1 MKPMES
7 EEYAI
12 LVIDDEEPIRRL
24 LQKELVNDR
33 RNVLAAASAAE
44 AMSLIRNHWFDVII
58 MDLRLPDVH
67 DLDLLIKIK
76 ESVRHIEVVMIT
88 GHGDIDSAVQ
98 AMKLGACDFIRKPF
112 NLEQLELVVEKAHQR
127 VLLSRENRILR
138 HSSGLAQEQ
147 LQFIGNSKVVGEIK
161 FLVNKVAPAR
171 IPVLITGDSGVG
183 KDVVARLI
191 HQRSACAAS
200 PMIIKNCASL
210 QKELARSELFG
221 HMRGAF
227 TGATE
232 SREGLMTYAHDSTLF
247 LDEIGELPLEVQA
260 SLLRVL
266 ETQTFR
272 RIGEKEERKVNIR
285 FLFATNR
292 NLAEEVEQGHFNE
305 AFFHRINA
313 FNIHIPPLRERKE
326 DIPLLVN
333 YFLTRLSP
341 DNTSYRIVDRTMD
354 CILRYA
360 WPGNV
365 RELRN
370 VIERSIILAENNII
384 TERCLPHELVTASE
398 EGQARLT
405 LESVEKNHILKI
417 LNFFD
422 GNRQKTAEIL
432 GVSRKTLYRKLAQ
445 YNLDRNPAAGP
456 AGVS

>member
-1 MKPMES
+1 MEGDTYS
-7 EEYAI
+7 I

-24 LQKELVNDR
+24 LLKELASER
-33 RNVLAAASAAE
+33 RNVEVAADAASAM
-44 AMSLIRNHWFDVII
+44 AMIRNHWFDVVI

-76 ESVRHIEVVMIT
+76 EQVLHVEVVMIT
-88 GHGDIDSAVQ
+88 GHGDIDSAVE

-127 VLLSRENRILR
+127 VLLARQNRILR
-138 HSSGLAQEQ
+138 HTSGLEQEQ
-147 LQFIGNSKVVGEIK
+147 VQFIGNSRAVAEIR
-161 FLVNKVAPAR
+161 FLINKVAPAR

-191 HQRSACAAS
+191 HQRSACAAN

-221 HMRGAF
+221 HMKGSF

-272 RIGEKEERKVNIR
+272 RVGEKEERTVNIR

-292 NLAEEVEQGHFNE
+292 NLAEEVEQGRFNE

-313 FNIHIPPLRERKE
+313 FTIRIPALRERKE
-326 DIPLLVN
+326 DLPLLVN

-341 DNTSYRIVDRTMD
+341 DNTSYRIVDSAMD

-370 VIERSIILAENNII
+370 VIERSIILAENDII
-384 TERCLPHELVTASE
+384 TERCLPRELVSAAE
-398 EGQARLT
+398 EGQAALT

-417 LNFFD
+417 LDFYD
-422 GNRQKTAEIL
+422 GNRQKTAETL

-445 YNLDRNPAAGP
+445 YGRE
-456 AGVS
+456 

>member
-1 MKPMES
+1 MQPIDS
-7 EEYAI
+7 EKYSI
-12 LVIDDEEPIRRL
+12 LVVDDEEPIRRL
-24 LQKELVNDR
+24 LLRELASER
-33 RNVLAAASAAE
+33 RSVLAAADAAT
-44 AMSLIRNHWFDVII
+44 AMAMIRKQWFDVII

-76 ESVRHIEVVMIT
+76 EQVLHVEVVMIT
-88 GHGDIDSAVQ
+88 GHGDIDSAVE

-112 NLEQLELVVEKAHQR
+112 NLEQLDLVVEKAHQR
-127 VLLSRENRILR
+127 VLLARENRILR
-138 HSSGLAQEQ
+138 HTSGLEQ
-147 LQFIGNSKVVGEIK
+147 KQVQFIGNSKAVAEIR
-161 FLVNKVAPAR
+161 FLINKVAPAR

-221 HMRGAF
+221 HMKGSF
-227 TGATE
+227 TGASE
-232 SREGLMTYAHDSTLF
+232 SREGLMAFAHDSTLF

-272 RIGEKEERKVNIR
+272 RVGEKEERTVNIR

-292 NLAEEVEQGHFNE
+292 NLAEEVEHGRFNE

-313 FNIHIPPLRERKE
+313 FTIRIPALRERKE
-326 DIPLLVN
+326 DLPLLVN

-341 DNTSYRIVDRTMD
+341 DNTAYRIVDTAMD
-354 CILRYA
+354 CILRYP

-384 TERCLPHELVTASE
+384 TERCLPRELVSAAE
-398 EGQARLT
+398 EVQSSLT
-405 LESVEKNHILKI
+405 LESVEKKHILKI
-417 LNFFD
+417 LNLYD
-422 GNRQKTAEIL
+422 GNRQKTAETL

-445 YNLDRNPAAGP
+445 YTLE
-456 AGVS
+456 

>member
-1 MKPMES
+1 MQPIDS
-7 EEYAI
+7 EKYSI

-24 LQKELVNDR
+24 LLKELANDR
-33 RNVLAAASAAE
+33 RSVVVAADAAT
-44 AMSLIRNHWFDVII
+44 AMAMIRKQWFDVII

-76 ESVRHIEVVMIT
+76 EQVLHVEVVMIT
-88 GHGDIDSAVQ
+88 GHGDIDSAVE

-112 NLEQLELVVEKAHQR
+112 NLEQLDLVVEKAHQR
-127 VLLSRENRILR
+127 VLLARENRILR
-138 HSSGLAQEQ
+138 HTSGLEQ
-147 LQFIGNSKVVGEIK
+147 KQVQFIGNSKAVAEIR
-161 FLVNKVAPAR
+161 FLINKVAPAR

-191 HQRSACAAS
+191 HQRSTCAAS

-221 HMRGAF
+221 HMKGSF

-232 SREGLMTYAHDSTLF
+232 SREGLMAFAHDSTLF

-272 RIGEKEERKVNIR
+272 RVGEKEERTVNIR

-292 NLAEEVEQGHFNE
+292 NLAEEVEHGRFNE

-313 FNIHIPPLRERKE
+313 FTIRIPALRERKE
-326 DIPLLVN
+326 DLPLLVN

-341 DNTSYRIVDRTMD
+341 DNTAYRIVDTAMD
-354 CILRYA
+354 CILRYS

-370 VIERSIILAENNII
+370 VIERSIILAENTII
-384 TERCLPHELVTASE
+384 TERCLPRELVSAAE
-398 EGQARLT
+398 EVQSALT

-417 LNFFD
+417 LNLYD
-422 GNRQKTAEIL
+422 GNRQKTAETL

-445 YNLDRNPAAGP
+445 YALE
-456 AGVS
+456 